1 MPLQDSSLLV
11 NVPESSPDQDDVL
24 LWACQAAK
32 IADDLRAQDV
42 VVIDL
47 RGITS
52 VCDFFVIATGGS
64 SRLMR
69 AVVEEINKTFKREA
83 WPPLG
88 MEGARD
94 DHWILADYGD
104 IVLHVFQPDSREL
117 YDLEGLWADAPQVD
131 WHEVLG
137 LEKNQGL

>member
-1 MPLQDSSLLV
+1 MTLQDSSLLV
-11 NVPESSPDQDDVL
+11 NVSESSSVSDDVL

-32 IADDLRAQDV
+32 IADDLRASDV

-47 RGITS
+47 RDITS
-52 VCDFFVIATGGS
+52 VCDYFVLATGGS

-69 AVVEEINKTFKREA
+69 AIVEEVNKTFKREA
-83 WPPLG
+83 WPPIG
-88 MEGARD
+88 TEGARD

-131 WHEVLG
+131 WHQVLG
-137 LEKNQGL
+137 LENHRGL

>member
-1 MPLQDSSLLV
+1 VNDSESL
-11 NVPESSPDQDDVL
+11 PAHDDVL

-32 IADDLRAQDV
+32 IADDLRAGEI

-69 AVVEEINKTFKREA
+69 AVVEEINKRFKKEA

-88 MEGARD
+88 LEGARD

-104 IVLHVFQPDSREL
+104 IVVHVFQPDAREL
-117 YDLEGLWADAPQVD
+117 SDLEGLWADAPRVD

-137 LEKNQGL
+137 LEKDRGL

>member
-1 MPLQDSSLLV
+1 MSLQDSSLLV
-11 NVPESSPDQDDVL
+11 NVSETSDAPDEVL

-32 IADDLRAQDV
+32 IADDLRAQEI

-69 AVVEEINKTFKREA
+69 AVVEEINKTFKKEA

-88 MEGARD
+88 TEGARD

-104 IVLHVFQPDSREL
+104 LVVHVFQPDAREL
-117 YDLEGLWADAPQVD
+117 YDLEGLWADAPRVD

-137 LEKNQGL
+137 LDKDGGL